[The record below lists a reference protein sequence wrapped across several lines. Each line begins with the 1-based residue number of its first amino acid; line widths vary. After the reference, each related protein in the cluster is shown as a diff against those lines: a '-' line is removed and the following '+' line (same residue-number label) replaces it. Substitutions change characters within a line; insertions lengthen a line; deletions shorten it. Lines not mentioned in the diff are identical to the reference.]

1 MLLSAG
7 RWQRGV
13 VVGFRVVLPPHPR
26 PLCPCGGEGGN
37 SLSVSGIGCVVPLR
51 LVTADFAG
59 SAASAAIVVGGICA
73 GVWLSRNSV
82 LRIAQAV
89 AIVSKE
95 SVVGRALMF
104 E

>member
-1 MLLSAG
+1 MSVSVFG
-7 RWQRGV
+7 GV
-13 VVGFRVVLPPHPR
+13 VP
-26 PLCPCGGEGGN
+26 
-37 SLSVSGIGCVVPLR
+37 SR

-59 SAASAAIVVGGICA
+59 SAVSAAIVVGGICA
-73 GVWLSRNSV
+73 GVLLSRNSV
-82 LRIAQAV
+82 LGIAQAG